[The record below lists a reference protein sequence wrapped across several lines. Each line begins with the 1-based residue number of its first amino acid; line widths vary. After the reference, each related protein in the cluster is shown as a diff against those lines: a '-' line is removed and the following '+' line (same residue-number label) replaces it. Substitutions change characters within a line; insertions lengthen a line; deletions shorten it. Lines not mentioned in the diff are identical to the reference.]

1 MKTFLTLAALV
12 LTLATANA
20 ELAASH
26 RAAVEKLLT
35 VLQVQKQFEASLVAG
50 FETGLGTSSDQ
61 IKALPQEQQD
71 KFHKAIEKVKAV
83 LTEMMSWEKMKP
95 DLIEV
100 YGKNFS
106 EKEAAEIAAHMDTP
120 LGQLLVSKQA
130 AMVSGVMT
138 LTQEKMKTFMPKVMQ
153 IIQEEMSK

>member
-106 EKEAAEIAAHMDTP
+106 EMEAAEIAAHMDTP